1 MVPVPPFDVAKVPD
15 TVTTPV
21 VAVFGVNPVDPKEIE
36 VTPPV
41 K

>member
-1 MVPVPPFDVAKVPD
+1 VPVPPFAVAKVPD
-15 TVTTPV
+15 TVTTPL
-21 VAVFGVNPVDPKEIE
+21 VAVLGENPIDPKDIE